1 MPPGVKEDDIGWK
14 HGKKVEGTTNWVL
27 CNYCPNVAKGGIT
40 RHKHHLA
47 GDSTSVC
54 KCIRAPLDVRKLFK
68 DIFEKQKQDKV
79 DRNRVPHF
87 DDDVVDINDEDEEE
101 VGEVPFSL
109 GKRVNLSSKST
120 LHNKKV
126 KGALDTHFRPSNETG
141 KKKGYLV
148 GTPEHNQLHKKL
160 RGDAVQKFARW
171 MYDAGL
177 AFNAVKY
184 DSLGP
189 ALEAI
194 AIHGPGMKPPSYHE
208 VRVPLLKLEK
218 EHTKKL
224 LILNETEKNAIG
236 CSLMA
241 DGWRDRKG
249 RALINFLVNTPRGSM
264 FLESVDASSYSHTG
278 ENLFKL
284 FDYFIKETGPDHVV
298 QIVTDSVANNVLA
311 GKMVEA
317 KYPHIYWTPCA
328 AHCIDLMLED
338 IFKVTHLKKTLD
350 KAIAVNTYIYNRTL
364 LLNML
369 RDFTGQRDMIRPA
382 KTRFATALL
391 TLNCF
396 RSHKTSLKKLFTSE
410 AWNKSRFKGEEG
422 GTQCVTTIFSPSFW
436 INIDIAVKVGEP
448 LLAVLRLVDSERKPA
463 MGYIYEAMDRAKE
476 QIAYSFNNKFN
487 KYKAFFKIIDDRW
500 NYQLHQ
506 DLHAAGHYLN
516 PSIFYNNPGVKEDSE
531 VIKGLMACI
540 HKMSSEEDETK
551 IHQELSI
558 YTGAEELFAQ
568 HMAIK
573 LRTTLAPA
581 KWWMQYGSS
590 APTLKKF
597 VVKVLSLTCSS
608 SGCERNWS
616 VFEHIHSKKRNRLER
631 QKLNDLVYI
640 KYNRALR
647 RRYDMRDMIDPI
659 ILEDSHIHDP
669 FEWLAS
675 DDDGLVFEGD
685 DLRWDVVAEAM
696 GVDEPVHLTR
706 RTTPGGRQGGMQ
718 GAVGV
723 AESSSQ
729 GRARARQPHLIDEPE
744 EENDVGVYKEF
755 VEIVGE
761 DELVFEENEDN
772 D

>member
-1 MPPGVKEDDIGWK
+1 MLLKVGLQDI
-14 HGKKVEGTTNWVL
+14 N
-27 CNYCPNVAKGGIT
+27 IT
-40 RHKHHLA
+40 L
-47 GDSTSVC
+47 
-54 KCIRAPLDVRKLFK
+54 
-68 DIFEKQKQDKV
+68 QKQDKV
-79 DRNRVPHF
+79 ERNRIPHF
-87 DDDVVDINDEDEEE
+87 NDDVVDINDEDEEE
-101 VGEVPFSL
+101 AGEAIL
-109 GKRVNLSSKST
+109 
-120 LHNKKV
+120 
-126 KGALDTHFRPSNETG
+126 RPSTETG

-184 DSLGP
+184 DSLGS

-224 LILNETEKNAIG
+224 LILNETEKKAIG

-264 FLESVDASSYSHTG
+264 FLESVDASSYSHT
-278 ENLFKL
+278 
-284 FDYFIKETGPDHVV
+284 
-298 QIVTDSVANNVLA
+298 DSVANNVSAANNVLA

-317 KYPHIYWTPCA
+317 KYPHIYWTPCV

-350 KAIAVNTYIYNRTL
+350 KAITVNTYIYNRAL

-396 RSHKTSLKKLFTSE
+396 RSHKTSLKKLFTSK
-410 AWNKSRFKGEEG
+410 AWNKS
-422 GTQCVTTIFSPSFW
+422 
-436 INIDIAVKVGEP
+436 
-448 LLAVLRLVDSERKPA
+448 SERKPA
-463 MGYIYEAMDRAKE
+463 MGYIYEAMDSAKE
-476 QIAYSFNNKFN
+476 QIAYSFNNKIN

-500 NYQLHQ
+500 NCQLHQ
-506 DLHAAGHYLN
+506 DSHAAGHYLN

-568 HMAIK
+568 HMAVK
-573 LRTTLAPA
+573 LRTTLAPT

-597 VVKVLSLTCSS
+597 AVKVLSLTCSS

-631 QKLNDLVYI
+631 QNLNDLVYI

-706 RTTPGGRQGGMQ
+706 RTTTPGGRQGGRQGGMQ
-718 GAVGV
+718 GVVGV

-729 GRARARQPHLIDEPE
+729 GRARARQPHLVDEPE

-755 VEIVGE
+755 VEIEGE
-761 DELVFEENEDN
+761 DELVFEEDEDN

>member
-1 MPPGVKEDDIGWK
+1 MI
-14 HGKKVEGTTNWVL
+14 
-27 CNYCPNVAKGGIT
+27 
-40 RHKHHLA
+40 LA
-47 GDSTSVC
+47 GNMA
-54 KCIRAPLDVRKLFK
+54 KKLK
-68 DIFEKQKQDKV
+68 ELQTGCCAIIVQMLPKVGLQDINITLLKQDKV
-79 DRNRVPHF
+79 ERNHIPHF

-109 GKRVNLSSKST
+109 GKRAKLSSKST

-160 RGDAVQKFARW
+160 RRDAVQKFARW

-194 AIHGPGMKPPSYHE
+194 AIHGPGMKRPSYHE

-224 LILNETEKNAIG
+224 LILNETEKKAIG

-264 FLESVDASSYSHTG
+264 FLESVDASSYSHTA
-278 ENLFKL
+278 LA
-284 FDYFIKETGPDHVV
+284 DYERI
-298 QIVTDSVANNVLA
+298 
-311 GKMVEA
+311 EA

-338 IFKVTHLKKTLD
+338 IFTVTHLKKTLD

-422 GTQCVTTIFSPSFW
+422 GTQCVTTIFSSSFW

-487 KYKAFFKIIDDRW
+487 KYKPFFKIIDDRW
-500 NYQLHQ
+500 NCQLHQ

-531 VIKGLMACI
+531 
-540 HKMSSEEDETK
+540 
-551 IHQELSI
+551 
-558 YTGAEELFAQ
+558 
-568 HMAIK
+568 HMTVK

-597 VVKVLSLTCSS
+597 AVKVLSLTCSS
-608 SGCERNWS
+608 SGCERNWT

-685 DLRWDVVAEAM
+685 DLRCDVVAEAM

-706 RTTPGGRQGGMQ
+706 RTTLGGRQGGMQ

-723 AESSSQ
+723 AGSSSQ
-729 GRARARQPHLIDEPE
+729 GRARARQPHFVDEPE

-755 VEIVGE
+755 VEIEGE
-761 DELVFEENEDN
+761 DELVFEEDEDN